1 MVSVQQPL
9 VGPVVMGVR
18 ATLGA
23 MFCAVLLV
31 GCESCTKRLPTD
43 VSLATPPPEHAPAA
57 SQAAPL
63 RGLSLLNELGR
74 CEISHHGILIDLGT
88 EAANQRRA
96 FSAGPFNDVSNQIR
110 SGKTFALVSGRD
122 ISYDFWL
129 QRPSEPLSVALRAR
143 AGRTDKVS
151 VYIDDERL
159 GNLKLPSAGPD
170 VVVSAPGKRELSAG
184 RHTITLRFAGGRRT
198 DSEPYAEID
207 WVWAGNREQLTAS
220 YAPPTLDDVVSDV
233 VLSGQPRRSIVLR
246 VPATVRCVVKA
257 VRDEQLDLSVG
268 HWGEGQGTAQ
278 VRALVEGEAPVV
290 LAEYSLLGGEQAQ
303 WQASNLDLS
312 RFDGKMLTLELSAL
326 QSSGSGRIAFGEPTL
341 TVNKDPPAP
350 VTAQNVVLVVMS
362 GLSHA
367 ALPPWTTLPGFRALT
382 ELARQ
387 GVTFN
392 GYRTRSTSASA
403 VVTSML
409 TGMPPRLHT
418 VEDGEHRLPSTVF
431 TLAEMLKQQGVQSV
445 MFTGVPNTFQASGLN
460 RGWDRFV
467 AISPVKDLP
476 TAEPITQALGWL
488 ADSLKANSEQRRFV
502 VVHVRG
508 GHPPWDLSREEA
520 AALPPEEY
528 GGVLEAR
535 RGGIILS
542 QLRTRGPSNRN
553 RLRQEDWTRLQAMQA
568 FTLRRQDQTLTRLM
582 DLLHEQ
588 GQWDKTLF
596 VFVADVP
603 MGAPP
608 SIPFGTAPL
617 SEDRL
622 LAPLLVKFPGGY
634 QAGRQVS
641 ASCTTEDITRTI
653 ADALGLADH
662 RQIDGNTLLNAAD
675 DREPPAGRP
684 LVAMMGNQFATRWG
698 PWLLLGEF
706 GSVPRLCQMEVDPSC
721 VSDLF
726 VDHPASALA
735 LWHGTFESSQLQPTA
750 KSEPVI
756 LDDETR
762 AAALVWGD

>member
-1 MVSVQQPL
+1 
-9 VGPVVMGVR
+9 MGALTVLG
-18 ATLGA
+18 TLLGG
-23 MFCAVLLV
+23 MSLV
-31 GCESCTKRLPTD
+31 GCESCARRLPVD
-43 VSLATPPPEHAPAA
+43 VSVATQPTEQAPAA
-57 SQAAPL
+57 NQATPAP
-63 RGLSLLNELGR
+63 GLSLLNELGR
-74 CEISHHGILIDLGT
+74 CEISHHGVLIDLGT
-88 EAANQRRA
+88 EAVNQRRA
-96 FSAGPFNDVSNQIR
+96 FSAGPFSDVSNQIR
-110 SGKTFALVSGRD
+110 SGKTFASISGRD
-122 ISYDFWL
+122 VSYDFWL
-129 QRPSEPLSVALRAR
+129 QRASEPLSVAMRAR

-151 VYIDDERL
+151 VYIDDERM
-159 GNLKLPSAGPD
+159 GNLKLPSAGPE
-170 VVVSAPGKRELSAG
+170 VVVSAPGKRALAAG

-198 DSEPYAEID
+198 DSEPHAEID
-207 WVWAGNREQLTAS
+207 WLWAGDRAQLTAS

-233 VLSGQPRRSIVLR
+233 VLGGQPRRSIVLR

-290 LAEYSLLGGEQAQ
+290 LAEYSLQGAEQAQ
-303 WQASNLDLS
+303 WQVSNLDLS
-312 RFDGKMLTLELSAL
+312 RFNGRMLTLELSAM
-326 QSSGSGRIAFGEPTL
+326 QSSGSGRIAFGEPVL
-341 TVNKDPPAP
+341 SVHKELPAP
-350 VTAQNVVLVVMS
+350 VVAQNVVLVVMS

-367 ALPPWTTLPGFRALT
+367 ALPPWATVPGFRAMT

-409 TGMPPRLHT
+409 TGMPPHLHT

-445 MFTGVPNTFQASGLN
+445 IFTGVPNTFQPSGLN

-467 AISPVKDLP
+467 AISPIKDLP
-476 TAEPITQALGWL
+476 AAEPITQALSWL
-488 ADSLKANSEQRRFV
+488 ADSLKANAEQRRFV
-502 VVHVRG
+502 VIHARG

-542 QLRTRGPSNRN
+542 QLRARGPSNRN
-553 RLRQEDWTRLQAMQA
+553 RLRQEDWTRLQAMQS
-568 FTLRRQDQTLTRLM
+568 FTLRRQDQALTRLM
-582 DLLHEQ
+582 DLLHER

-596 VFVADVP
+596 VFVADVS

-622 LAPLLVKFPGGY
+622 LAPLLVKFPGGF

-641 ASCTTEDITRTI
+641 TSCTTEDITRTI

-662 RQIDGNTLLNAAD
+662 QQIEGNTLLNAAD
-675 DREPPAGRP
+675 DREPPTGRP

-698 PWLLLGEF
+698 PWLLMGEF

-726 VDHPASALA
+726 AQHPASALA
-735 LWHGTFESSQLQPTA
+735 LWHGTFESSQQRPTA
-750 KSEPVI
+750 KSERATP
-756 LDDETR
+756 DEETQ
-762 AAALVWGD
+762 AAFLVWGD